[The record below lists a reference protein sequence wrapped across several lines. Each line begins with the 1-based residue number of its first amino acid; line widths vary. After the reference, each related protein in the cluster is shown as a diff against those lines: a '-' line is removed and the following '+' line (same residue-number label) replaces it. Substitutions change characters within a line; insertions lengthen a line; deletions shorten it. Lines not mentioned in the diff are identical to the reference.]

1 MPVAEFMSS
10 LGTNPYFSA
19 GAGLFGVGM
28 AAAVFR
34 RASQMGTILFRRHC
48 MITLEVTSQDKSFQ
62 WLLQWISRYG
72 TRTQHLSVETTF
84 SQTDTGKVNTQFDFV
99 PSPGSHFFNYR
110 GYWIRVERNREK
122 QMVNF
127 QAGLPF
133 ETVTMT
139 TLGRNRDLF
148 FDILDDA
155 RKLALQSQEGKTV
168 MYNAMGGEWRPFGY
182 PRRKRPLQSV
192 ILERG
197 LSEKILEDVKEFI
210 DSPKWY
216 MERGIPYR
224 RGYLLYGPPGCG
236 KSSYIMALAGALDY
250 NICVLN
256 LSEKGLSDDRLNH
269 LLTVAPEQSIILLED
284 VDAAFLNRDLTKD
297 NPAMYQGM
305 GRLTFSGLL
314 NALDGVASAE
324 ARIVFMTT
332 NYLDRLDPALIR
344 PGRVDMK
351 QFVNY
356 CSHYQLTQMFLRFY
370 PEEPESRASEFASLV
385 IASGKPVSAAQVQ
398 GFFMMHKTDPDAVL
412 SSVEKLSSV

>member
-1 MPVAEFMSS
+1 MTVSDIVSS
-10 LGTNPYFSA
+10 LSTNPYFGA

-28 AAAVFR
+28 AAAILR
-34 RASQMGTILFRRHC
+34 RGSQFGSVLFRRHC
-48 MITLEVTSQDKSFQ
+48 MITLEVTSQDKSYH

-72 TRTQHLSVETTF
+72 TRTQHLSVETSF
-84 SQTDTGKVNTQFDFV
+84 SQSDTGKVNTKFAFV
-99 PSPGSHFFNYR
+99 PSPGAHFFNYNN
-110 GYWIRVERNREK
+110 YWIRVERNREK

-139 TLGRNRDLF
+139 TLGRNRDIF
-148 FDILDDA
+148 FEILDEA
-155 RKLALQSQEGKTV
+155 RKMALQSQEGKTV
-168 MYNAMGGEWRPFGY
+168 MFNAMAGEWRPFGY
-182 PRRKRPLQSV
+182 PRRKRPLTSV
-192 ILERG
+192 VLDRG
-197 LSEKILEDVKEFI
+197 LSEKILTDVKEFI

-216 MERGIPYR
+216 MDRGIPYR

-284 VDAAFLNRDLTKD
+284 VDAAFLSRDLSKE
-297 NPAMYQGM
+297 NSVMYQGM

-324 ARIVFMTT
+324 ARITFMTT

-351 QFVNY
+351 ELVDY
-356 CSHYQLTQMFLRFY
+356 CSAHQLTQMFIRFY
-370 PEEPESRASEFASLV
+370 PQESESRAGEFARQV
-385 IASGKPVSAAQVQ
+385 ISTGKPVSPAQVQ
-398 GFFMMHKTDPDAVL
+398 GFFMMHKNDPD
-412 SSVEKLSSV
+412 SVVKDCDKLCNV